1 MKKYRQY
8 FAEFMRR
15 MAGRVSGFKVLIAL
29 ELLLIAICIFQYFI
43 PLHQY
48 TYQGQELTAS
58 ICRYLAYSDDF
69 GMGCYLDESMIPDDV
84 DSRFLYITT
93 PCVDLPKGSYQ
104 VSIVYSTDD
113 PNQKYA
119 FTSKYR
125 EDSVV
130 AGHNGNRIPMN
141 ANRVDHSFFSP
152 MQVKEF
158 RAHVDYSGSG
168 YLFIESV
175 KISETNAWKNV
186 LLFFVLLFSL
196 LLDGIILGYRRLPE
210 NSRRRARIIWAALIG
225 LAVFTS
231 VPLMSIFIMNGDD
244 LMFHLN
250 RIEAIKTS
258 FLEGQF
264 PNRVSSFWNEGYG
277 YASAIFYGEAFLY
290 VPALLRILGFSVQGA
305 YKFYVILV
313 NLATAAVSYYSF
325 RKVFHN
331 DQAALVGSAAY
342 MMAPYRLVNIYMRAA
357 VGEYTAI
364 LFFPLIFCG
373 LMRIYSEDTQDADYK
388 NSYLPLILGFTGII
402 QCHVI
407 SCVIVGAFTG
417 LFCLVFI
424 KKTLYPARLIQMAKA
439 AVWTFFLNIWFFLPF
454 ADYMYLG
461 YANNSAASA
470 TLGRANSYGVFLNQM
485 LTLFQEATA
494 PSYTVVECIGEAS
507 ERNYT
512 LGGLV
517 FVAVLYLFYRLYQG
531 RMHSRIAKI
540 GDYSLAFGVIAVFM
554 CTIWFP
560 WNYIQEMNRL
570 TRMIVKNIQFP
581 WRFLGIACFFFAVT
595 TVCLVCLLQDCK
607 DRCLYRSVLVFL
619 GAFFILSADYYMYSY
634 GQKAE
639 KYLYEDE
646 AKLDSAYLG
655 EGEYMPDGIPE
666 NFADDTELVPGAGLE
681 LIGERRVKGVYIV
694 ECRNTSAEDTCI
706 DLPILPYRGY
716 ICRDQETGEELAVEL
731 WSVSGRLRVVVP
743 GGYKGTFR
751 VWYEEPWYWRVAELI
766 SALTLFGG
774 AAGFA
779 RKKVKHRRYSAKA
792 TVLKQ

>member
-1 MKKYRQY
+1 MRRYRQY
-8 FAEFMRR
+8 FAEFLRR
-15 MAGRVSGFKVLIAL
+15 TDRRVSGFKVLIAL
-29 ELLLIAICIFQYFI
+29 ELLLIAVCFFQYFI

-48 TYQGQELTAS
+48 TFQGQDLTAS
-58 ICRYLAYSDDF
+58 ICRYQAYSDDF
-69 GMGCYLDESMIPDDV
+69 DTGCYLDESLIPDDV
-84 DSRFLYITT
+84 DAGLLYIGT
-93 PCVDLPKGSYQ
+93 PRVDLPKGSYR

-125 EDSVV
+125 EYSVV
-130 AGHNGNRIPMN
+130 TGHNGNRIPMN
-141 ANRVDHSFFSP
+141 ANRVEHSFFSL

-158 RAHVDYSGSG
+158 ETHVNYSGSG
-168 YLFIESV
+168 YLFVESV
-175 KISETNAWKNV
+175 EISETNAWKNV

-210 NSRRRARIIWAALIG
+210 NSRRRARIIWVGLIG

-231 VPLMSIFIMNGDD
+231 VPLMSIFILDGDD

-305 YKFYVILV
+305 YKFYVVLV

-331 DQAALVGSAAY
+331 DQAALFGSAVY

-357 VGEYTAI
+357 VGEYTAM

-373 LMRIYSEDTQDADYK
+373 LMQIYSEDTQDADYK

-407 SCVIVGAFTG
+407 SCVIAGAFTG

-424 KKTLYPARLIQMAKA
+424 KKTLCPARLIQMAKA
-439 AVWTFFLNIWFFLPF
+439 AVWTFLLNIWFLLPF
-454 ADYMYLG
+454 ADYMHLG
-461 YANNSAASA
+461 YANNSAVSA
-470 TLGRANSYGVFLNQM
+470 ALGRANSHGAFLNQM
-485 LTLFQEATA
+485 LTLFQEANA
-494 PSYTVVECIGEAS
+494 PAYTTVEGMGEIH
-507 ERNYT
+507 ERNYA
-512 LGGLV
+512 LGGFVL
-517 FVAVLYLFYRLYQG
+517 VAVLYLFYRLYQG
-531 RMHSRIAKI
+531 RMQSKIAKI
-540 GDYSLAFGVIAVFM
+540 GDYSLAFGTIAVLI

-560 WNYIQEMNRL
+560 WNYFQNMNRL
-570 TRMIVKNIQFP
+570 TRMITTNIQFP
-581 WRFLGIACFFFAVT
+581 WRFLGVACFFLTVT

-607 DRCLYRSVLVFL
+607 DRYLYRLILVLL
-619 GAFFILSADYYMYSY
+619 GAFFILSADYYMYGY
-634 GQKAE
+634 GQKASNH
-639 KYLYEDE
+639 LYEDE
-646 AKLDSAYLG
+646 AKLDSAYVG
-655 EGEYMPDGIPE
+655 QAEYIPEDTPE
-666 NFADDTELVPGAGLE
+666 NFTDDTALAPGAGLE
-681 LIGERRVKGVYIV
+681 LIGERRVKGVHIV
-694 ECRNTSAEDTCI
+694 ECRNTTAEDTCI

-716 ICRDQETGEELAVEL
+716 VCRDQETGDELAVEL

-751 VWYEEPWYWRVAELI
+751 VWYEEPWYWRAAELI
-766 SALTLFGG
+766 SVLALFGG
-774 AAGFA
+774 AAVFA
-779 RKKVKHRRYSAKA
+779 REKIKHRRYSAKA
-792 TVLKQ
+792 TV